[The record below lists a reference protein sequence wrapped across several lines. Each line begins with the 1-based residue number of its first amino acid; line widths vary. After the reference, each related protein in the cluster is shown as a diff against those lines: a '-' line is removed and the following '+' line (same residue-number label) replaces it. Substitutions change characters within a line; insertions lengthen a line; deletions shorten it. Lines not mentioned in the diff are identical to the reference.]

1 MRARTEDLLTLRD
14 GEPIDALLRERLAS
28 NPENAREVER
38 LSRIAEDL
46 RRLPLL
52 EPPAGAWQRIAAEA
66 SSQRRSRSARFV
78 AAAAAIVAIAALL
91 RVAPWRTDRPIDMPD
106 VQAEPPSFAA
116 PRELEAEPQSE
127 PESDPSADYARLVAE
142 SARLEL
148 MLAAL
153 DRPPRLMNAGTA
165 LTIAGLED
173 YIVLVDEQL
182 NYAEA
187 RDVDLRYREA
197 LWRERVDAMNA
208 LLHVRYAQARAPTY

>member
-1 MRARTEDLLTLRD
+1 LLLV
-14 GEPIDALLRERLAS
+14 AL
-28 NPENAREVER
+28 
-38 LSRIAEDL
+38 
-46 RRLPLL
+46 
-52 EPPAGAWQRIAAEA
+52 
-66 SSQRRSRSARFV
+66 
-78 AAAAAIVAIAALL
+78 
-91 RVAPWRTDRPIDMPD
+91 WRTDRPIDTPD